1 MPACN
6 SCGASLAPDAAV
18 CDLCGTPATPAASA
32 SASSDSVETG
42 TEAVGAAQPQADACP
57 ACGHVNPPGSQFC
70 NACGAALPADAAA
83 PPRAE
88 SVAEGRPSSDAGKRG
103 LVVVGVGLLVVVALY
118 GLTLLSPRDVPDPVP
133 DPTPEVGEA
142 APIPAGA
149 PPLPDSLQV
158 AADRFAE
165 QGTAE
170 GWYESGRYYLTAAF
184 NTVQTDPTSSVR
196 WARRAIEDF
205 ERSLA
210 IEESPR
216 VRVALAEAAT
226 FDPSDPMRPIQ
237 ELRSVLDAD
246 PDNLD
251 ATFLLAERRLMIGR
265 VDSARAAFERIV
277 EIAPPGAPV
286 RQRAEEALVQLGAAG
301 G

>member
-1 MPACN
+1 MPACA

-18 CDLCGTPATPAASA
+18 CDLCGTPAGTAPPADAPAVGAPAASTA
-32 SASSDSVETG
+32 
-42 TEAVGAAQPQADACP
+42 ACP
-57 ACGHVNPPGSQFC
+57 VCGHANPVGSRFC
-70 NACGAALPADAAA
+70 NACGAELLAAA
-83 PPRAE
+83 PTPAPAAPPSGE
-88 SVAEGRPSSDAGKRG
+88 RPPSDAGKRG

-118 GLTLLSPRDVPDPVP
+118 GLTLLSPRDAPAPAPAD
-133 DPTPEVGEA
+133 DPEVGEA
-142 APIPAGA
+142 APIPPGA
-149 PPLPDSLQV
+149 PPLPDSLQT
-158 AADRFAE
+158 AADRFAAE
-165 QGTAE
+165 GTAA

-210 IEESPR
+210 IEESPQ

-226 FDPSDPMRPIQ
+226 FDPADPMRPIQ
-237 ELRSVLDAD
+237 ELRAVLDAD

-251 ATFLLAERRLMIGR
+251 ATFLLAERRMMIGR
-265 VDSARAAFERIV
+265 VDSARAAFERIL

-286 RQRAEEALVQLGAAG
+286 RQRAEAALAQIGPAG

>member
-1 MPACN
+1 MPACD
-6 SCGASLAPDAAV
+6 SCGASLDPEATV
-18 CDLCGTPATPAASA
+18 CDLCGTPVAATPSVSA
-32 SASSDSVETG
+32 DPPAESVEAEG
-42 TEAVGAAQPQADACP
+42 QPRAGAACP
-57 ACGHVNPPGSQFC
+57 ACGHVNPPGSRFC
-70 NACGAALPADAAA
+70 NACGADLPVEAPTATPAPAA
-83 PPRAE
+83 PTAGE
-88 SVAEGRPSSDAGKRG
+88 RPSSAAGKRG
-103 LVVVGVGLLVVVALY
+103 LMVVGLGVLAVVALY
-118 GLTLLSPRDVPDPVP
+118 GLTLLSPRDAPEPAP
-133 DPTPEVGEA
+133 ATEEVGEA
-142 APIPAGA
+142 APIPEGA
-149 PPLPDSLQV
+149 PPLPDSLQA
-158 AADRFAE
+158 AADRFADL
-165 QGTAE
+165 GTAE

-210 IEESPR
+210 LEEDPQ

-226 FDPSDPMRPIQ
+226 FDPADPMRPIQ
-237 ELRSVLDAD
+237 ELRTVLDAD

-265 VDSARAAFERIV
+265 VDSARVAFERIV

-286 RQRAEEALVQLGAAG
+286 RQRAEAALASMGPAG